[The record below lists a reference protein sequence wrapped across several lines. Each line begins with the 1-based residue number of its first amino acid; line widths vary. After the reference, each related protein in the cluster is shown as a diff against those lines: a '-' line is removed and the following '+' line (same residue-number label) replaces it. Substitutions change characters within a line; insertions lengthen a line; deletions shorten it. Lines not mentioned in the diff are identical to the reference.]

1 VRASHAHLVN
11 RPPSKK
17 QEIGGRP
24 SAHDPGVGERG
35 LVQVARGGNQAEAEL
50 IQGLLRHE
58 GVPSVLRRTA
68 GFDVPDF
75 IAAGPRDV
83 LVAAAHAS
91 RARQTLGESDLKPSA
106 GGEPTFRSRP
116 VPLLAGI
123 LIVGFAALL
132 LVWALVEAAS

>member
-1 VRASHAHLVN
+1 MN
-11 RPPSKK
+11 RPPNKE
-17 QEIGGRP
+17 QELGGRP
-24 SAHDPGVGERG
+24 SGHDPRVGERG

-75 IAAGPRDV
+75 IATGPRDV
-83 LVAAAHAS
+83 FVAAPHAS
-91 RARQTLGESDLKPSA
+91 HARQTLGESGVNPSA
-106 GGEPTFRSRP
+106 GDEPTFRSRAM
-116 VPLLAGI
+116 PLLAGI

-132 LVWALVEAAS
+132 LVWALVDAAS